1 MLLLSTSLIRI
12 NIKRNSHP
20 NIVNSFGKNFNVE
33 SDLERMSSMP
43 LSHEDQIN
51 LLKDILNDHQIDCC
65 GSVSEL
71 EQLERLVKS
80 LLNNREL
87 NHEIKDLLEQIYSYS
102 QNGKNSPDL
111 SQHIE
116 AYQPQLNEWV
126 ETIDQFR

>member
-1 MLLLSTSLIRI
+1 
-12 NIKRNSHP
+12 
-20 NIVNSFGKNFNVE
+20 
-33 SDLERMSSMP
+33 MP